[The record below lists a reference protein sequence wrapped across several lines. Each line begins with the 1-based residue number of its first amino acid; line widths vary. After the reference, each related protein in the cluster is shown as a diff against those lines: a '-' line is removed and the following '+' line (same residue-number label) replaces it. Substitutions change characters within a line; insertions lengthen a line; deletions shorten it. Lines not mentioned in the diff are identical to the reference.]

1 MKLRAFTRSYNG
13 RTVLDMPAAELCPG
27 KAYAVIGANGSGKS
41 TLARVIAGVEPP
53 DDGKPVISG
62 VSAGYMPQKSCAFRM
77 SVRKNLLV
85 NGSDASRAQA
95 LLEALDIAH
104 LAEQPAHK
112 LSGGET
118 ARMALARLLMRDYEL
133 LILDEP
139 TAAMDMESV
148 FLTERLLSQYKART
162 GCTLLLVTHSL
173 RQAERLADEAMFF
186 DRGRLI
192 ERGRVADMI
201 NQPESSQT
209 KQFIELY
216 GI

>member
-1 MKLRAFTRSYNG
+1 MILQAFTRSYDG
-13 RTVLDMPAAELCPG
+13 RTVLDMPVVELCPG

-41 TLARVIAGVEPP
+41 TLARVIAGAELP

-62 VSAGYMPQKSCAFRM
+62 VQTGYMPQKSYAFRM
-77 SVRKNLLV
+77 SVRRNLLI

-95 LLEALDIAH
+95 LLAALDIAR

-148 FLTERLLSQYKART
+148 FLAEQLLVQYKART
-162 GCTLLLVTHSL
+162 GCTLLLITHSL
-173 RQAERLADEAMFF
+173 RQAERLADDAMFF
-186 DRGRLI
+186 DHGKLI
-192 ERGRVADMI
+192 ESGRVADMI
-201 NQPESSQT
+201 KHPVSSQT